1 MEITS
6 SRHKRLNQQVKTV
19 LLLPEDYTPLAEEVQ
34 DTLNELNL
42 NASTYV
48 FKPYTA
54 YEQIAPFIAKKNTN
68 LASKVD
74 QYIDGISQLVNAK
87 SDKYFTGNGLRKELG
102 LPKLENRL
110 MRFNVVFDESFDKN
124 IAENRRNFQQ
134 ARNNYFYKE
143 EGKFFPV
150 HGTTF
155 DSLLRPVSFV
165 SAWDAKGPYNFK
177 VKTVV
182 ERSDMATQAR
192 DVFNRTAR
200 DIAEI
205 AFYNS
210 RVFEKQHDMY
220 VAEERE
226 L

>member
-1 MEITS
+1 MEIAS
-6 SRHKRLNQQVKTV
+6 SRHKRLNQHVKTV
-19 LLLPEDYTPLAEEVQ
+19 LLLPEDYTPREVK
-34 DTLNELNL
+34 DTLNELKL
-42 NASTYV
+42 DESTYV
-48 FKPYTA
+48 FKPYTE
-54 YEQIAPFIAKKNTN
+54 YEQIAPFISRKNEN
-68 LASKVD
+68 LAAKVD
-74 QYIDGISQLVNAK
+74 QYVDGISSLVG
-87 SDKYFTGNGLRKELG
+87 SDSEKYFTGNGLRKELG
-102 LPKLENRL
+102 LPKLEDRL
-110 MRFNVVFDESFDKN
+110 MRFNVVFDEGFDKN
-124 IAENRRNFQQ
+124 IAQNRKNFQE
-134 ARNNYFYKE
+134 ARSNYFYKE

-177 VKTVV
+177 VKTVI

-205 AFYNS
+205 AFYNG
-210 RVFEKQHDMY
+210 RMFEKQHDIY
-220 VAEERE
+220 VPEERE

>member
-87 SDKYFTGNGLRKELG
+87 SDKYF
-102 LPKLENRL
+102 
-110 MRFNVVFDESFDKN
+110 
-124 IAENRRNFQQ
+124 AENRRNFQQ